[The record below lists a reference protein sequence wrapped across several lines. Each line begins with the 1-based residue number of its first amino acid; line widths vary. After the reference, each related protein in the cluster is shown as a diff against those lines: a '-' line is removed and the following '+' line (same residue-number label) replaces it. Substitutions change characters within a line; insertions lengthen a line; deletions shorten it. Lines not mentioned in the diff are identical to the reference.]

1 MQARERAH
9 PTKPMRAGLPERRE
23 VEYVRHGTLCLTAN
37 LHVATGLVLSP
48 TLDVTRDN
56 RDFVGHIARTVKLD
70 PKATWIFVVDNLNTH
85 TSEALVRYVAE
96 TCDIQEPLG
105 TMYKKG
111 VLRSEATR
119 AAFLSDAGHRIRFH
133 FTPKHCSWLNQ
144 IELFFSVI
152 ARRLL
157 RRGSFVS
164 LEDLRARVL
173 AFIQHYNQH
182 WARPYGWT
190 FTGRPLD
197 AQQQAGPARPKGLPE
212 PALAAPTGQLRTSR
226 TQH

>member
-1 MQARERAH
+1 MAGGEAQARQLLGGEFGEPLR
-9 PTKPMRAGLPERRE
+9 
-23 VEYVRHGTLCLTAN
+23 
-37 LHVATGLVLSP
+37 
-48 TLDVTRDN
+48 
-56 RDFVGHIARTVKLD
+56 
-70 PKATWIFVVDNLNTH
+70 
-85 TSEALVRYVAE
+85 
-96 TCDIQEPLG
+96 DIQEPLG

-173 AFIQHYNQH
+173 AFIQHYNQR

-212 PALAAPTGQLRTSR
+212 PALAVRSLLSLVRLGLGIGSTESASILLPRARGRRHVKCSR
-226 TQH
+226 IVLQSDL